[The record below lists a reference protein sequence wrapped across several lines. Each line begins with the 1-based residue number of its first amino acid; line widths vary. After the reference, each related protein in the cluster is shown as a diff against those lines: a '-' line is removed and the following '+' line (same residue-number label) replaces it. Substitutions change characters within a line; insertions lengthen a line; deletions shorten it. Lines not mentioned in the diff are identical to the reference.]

1 MRIFNAALLGSVLF
15 IGTAAVALAQS
26 VSSLPPNSGEPTQA
40 QGQTLRTS
48 PYGSTQGFYPKPGGS
63 GFIPQDNSQ
72 PTAATP
78 GPVSGAYQPYPPGLR
93 PN

>member
-15 IGTAAVALAQS
+15 VGTAAVALAQS

-40 QGQTLRTS
+40 QGQNLRTS

-63 GFIPQDNSQ
+63 GLSRKTILSP
-72 PTAATP
+72 PRP
-78 GPVSGAYQPYPPGLR
+78 LPVP
-93 PN
+93 